1 MAAIFSIILL
11 LCAVAGTVLRIKRLP
26 NWIIPLV
33 AMVIYLVFYNY
44 SSVELKHFLSYLTK
58 PLLFVLA
65 IVPMAKLLDDYGFF
79 KIVTKLVYRNRHSD
93 LKLYLVSILTVA
105 TMNLDAG
112 VSLQTP
118 LAMDTIDIQ
127 VKENKNYNRMGILY
141 QPVIAALLASSFLP
155 ISNLTNLIVISAA
168 NLSVIDFLI
177 YLGIPSL
184 IGLFVSWQFYKIRFH
199 KVNSN
204 IKSEELSNSEKR
216 LLIIGSVFLAVCLVG
231 FILGDKI
238 GLYPYMVALIGN
250 LVLLLIP
257 LVFRE
262 HLRYSGLSSSF
273 KTLIKSMPYGTCIIA
288 VALSVLSFGFSNYF
302 KIEKFFVGPGLITLV
317 QVIIISMIL
326 ANLLGNLSTVLV
338 FAPFLDHISKASLLS
353 IIFAVNMGPCLLMS
367 GSLAAL
373 LWLKQVRDRNY
384 GVNLKSYIE
393 NMAPICLPALAVS
406 EVLLQLLIRI

>member
-127 VKENKNYNRMGILY
+127 VKENKNYNRIFT
-141 QPVIAALLASSFLP
+141 IAA
-155 ISNLTNLIVISAA
+155 NK
-168 NLSVIDFLI
+168 D
-177 YLGIPSL
+177 
-184 IGLFVSWQFYKIRFH
+184 R
-199 KVNSN
+199 
-204 IKSEELSNSEKR
+204 
-216 LLIIGSVFLAVCLVG
+216 
-231 FILGDKI
+231 
-238 GLYPYMVALIGN
+238 
-250 LVLLLIP
+250 
-257 LVFRE
+257 
-262 HLRYSGLSSSF
+262 RY
-273 KTLIKSMPYGTCIIA
+273 T
-288 VALSVLSFGFSNYF
+288 
-302 KIEKFFVGPGLITLV
+302 
-317 QVIIISMIL
+317 
-326 ANLLGNLSTVLV
+326 
-338 FAPFLDHISKASLLS
+338 
-353 IIFAVNMGPCLLMS
+353 
-367 GSLAAL
+367 
-373 LWLKQVRDRNY
+373 
-384 GVNLKSYIE
+384 
-393 NMAPICLPALAVS
+393 
-406 EVLLQLLIRI
+406 